1 MQPHF
6 LYVGRGVYFLYE
18 HSILLGIMQSIF
30 SRFGTLFVVLGII
43 IVVGLMT
50 ASSYNSL
57 VAMNESVDTQWAQ
70 VEVQYQRRFDLIPN
84 LVASVDKIMTQEKDI
99 FIAIAEARKGYSGAR
114 TTDEK
119 AVAAG
124 QLEGALGRLL
134 VITENYPALKSSDA
148 VQSLMSQLE
157 GTENRVSVERMRF
170 NDIVKGYNV
179 KVKSFPGNLLA
190 KMFGFEARKMFEAQT
205 GASIAPKV

>member
-1 MQPHF
+1 MQT
-6 LYVGRGVYFLYE
+6 
-18 HSILLGIMQSIF
+18 IF

-43 IVVGLMT
+43 IVLGFMSV
-50 ASSYNSL
+50 SSYNSL

-99 FIAIAEARKGYSGAR
+99 FIAIAEARKGYAGAR

-124 QLEGALGRLL
+124 QLESALGRLL
-134 VITENYPALKSSDA
+134 VISENYPAIKSSDS

-157 GTENRVSVERMRF
+157 GTENRVSVERMRY

-190 KMFGFEARKMFEAQT
+190 KMFGFEARKMFEADK
-205 GASIAPKV
+205 GASQAPKVQ